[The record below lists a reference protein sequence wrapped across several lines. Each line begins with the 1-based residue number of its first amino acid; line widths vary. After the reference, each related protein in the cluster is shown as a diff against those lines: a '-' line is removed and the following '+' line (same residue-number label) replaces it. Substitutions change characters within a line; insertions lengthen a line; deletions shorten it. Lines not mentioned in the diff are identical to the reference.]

1 MGILLNKF
9 NKVSKDKSSNI
20 KSEIAS
26 SEVKIE
32 LYKPL
37 SDFEWKDAT
46 KSERKKI
53 AIEAYKEFAF

>member
-1 MGILLNKF
+1 MGFLLNKV
-9 NKVSKDKSSNI
+9 NKVSKDKSSKI
-20 KSEIAS
+20 KSERAS

>member
-1 MGILLNKF
+1 MGFLI
-9 NKVSKDKSSNI
+9 NKVNTVSKVKESTSNI
-20 KSEIAS
+20 
-26 SEVKIE
+26 EVNSAETKIE

-53 AIEAYKEFAF
+53 AIKAYKEFAF

>member
-1 MGILLNKF
+1 MGFLLNKV
-9 NKVSKDKSSNI
+9 NKVSKAKTSTIKAETSS
-20 KSEIAS
+20 SEI
-26 SEVKIE
+26 KIE

-53 AIEAYKEFAF
+53 AIKAYKEFAF

>member
-1 MGILLNKF
+1 MGFLLNKV
-9 NKVSKDKSSNI
+9 NKVSEDKSSKI